1 MIIKTIPAGMYD
13 ANCYIVIDED
23 TKEACIL
30 DPGGDD
36 VRLEGII
43 KDLDVKPK
51 FILLTHGHLDHV
63 GAVEHLSS
71 LFNIPFYVHGDE
83 IKYMESDNYIFG
95 NIRKPDG
102 LLSEDSEFSI
112 GNHKIKVLHTPG
124 HTEGG
129 VCFLIDNDLFSGDTL
144 FKGSIGR
151 TDFTGGDFGKII
163 NSIKTK
169 ILPLGDDINVYPGH
183 GPKTSVGYEKKYNPF
198 LN

>member
-1 MIIKTIPAGMYD
+1 MIIKAIPAGMYD

-23 TKEACIL
+23 TKEACII

-71 LFNIPFYVHGDE
+71 IFNIPFYLHGSE

-112 GNHKIKVLHTPG
+112 GNHKIKVFHTPG

-129 VCFLIDNDLFSGDTL
+129 VCFLIDNNLFSGDTL

-183 GPKTSVGYEKKYNPF
+183 GPKTSVGHEKKYNPF

>member
-23 TKEACIL
+23 TKEACII